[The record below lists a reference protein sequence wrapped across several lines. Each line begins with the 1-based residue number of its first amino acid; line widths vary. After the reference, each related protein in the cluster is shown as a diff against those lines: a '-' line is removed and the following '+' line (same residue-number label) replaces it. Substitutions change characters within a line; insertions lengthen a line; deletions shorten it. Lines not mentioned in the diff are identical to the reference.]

1 MKKQILLYLLLLPA
15 IIIGKSP
22 IKPYQAYDGKPIRMY
37 RRAYKD
43 YNSVDVYTH
52 IIFDLKSHTYMR
64 THYSDSEY
72 GYCYIADDT
81 LYLYPRCSN
90 CDSYERN
97 DTSIYYFSHSARES
111 KQHNFQKSATVS
123 KYLVKDDRLIDVTG
137 ENGEDVLINDEMEVP
152 LLKVDYDPVDPKDI
166 LYIDFYGGISGGQ

>member
-1 MKKQILLYLLLLPA
+1 MLPA

-37 RRAYKD
+37 RRAFGG
-43 YNSVDVYTH
+43 SGYTH
-52 IIFDLKSHTYMR
+52 IIVDLKSHTYMR
-64 THYSDSEY
+64 NFDYDSEY

-90 CDSYERN
+90 QFSFERN
-97 DTSIYYFSHSARES
+97 DTSIYYLSRSALD
-111 KQHNFQKSATVS
+111 KHNFQVSAVVS
-123 KYLVKDDRLIDVTG
+123 KYLVKDDRLIDVTE
-137 ENGEDVLINDEMEVP
+137 ENGEDVLINDAMKAS

-166 LYIDFYGGISGGQ
+166 LYIDFYGGISGEQQ

>member
-1 MKKQILLYLLLLPA
+1 MLPA

-37 RRAYKD
+37 RRAFGG
-43 YNSVDVYTH
+43 SGYTH

-64 THYSDSEY
+64 NCDCDSEY

-97 DTSIYYFSHSARES
+97 DTSIYYFSHSAWES

-123 KYLVKDDRLIDVTG
+123 KYIVKDDRLIDVTE
-137 ENGEDVLINDEMEVP
+137 ENGEDLLIHDAMKAS

-166 LYIDFYGGISGGQ
+166 LYIDFYGGISGEQ

>member
-1 MKKQILLYLLLLPA
+1 MKKQILLCLLLLPA

-37 RRAYKD
+37 RRAFGG
-43 YNSVDVYTH
+43 SGYTH
-52 IIFDLKSHTYMR
+52 IIVDLKSHTYMR
-64 THYSDSEY
+64 NFDYDSEY

-97 DTSIYYFSHSARES
+97 DTSIYYFSHSAWES

-123 KYLVKDDRLIDVTG
+123 KYLMKDDRLIDVTE
-137 ENGEDVLINDEMEVP
+137 ENGEDLLIHDEMEVP

-166 LYIDFYGGISGGQ
+166 VYINTYVMSSNAKD